1 MSRTLINHVHICTA
15 DNTLADQAI
24 WIEKGHI
31 AQITPAVNA
40 PAEGWEIIQA
50 NHAWAIPAF
59 IDVHLHGM
67 NGFGLQ
73 SADDLLQLSICL
85 ARQGVGA
92 FCPTL
97 YCAKPS
103 HMQALLQKLTPALG
117 QETGAHIVGFHL
129 EGPFISPH
137 KPGVMKPEDIAPA
150 NLADFERLYQAA
162 QGKIALVT
170 LAPEVP
176 GIDPIIDFC
185 QKHHIVVQA
194 GHTNATYEQMQEAFT
209 KGITRVTHWG
219 NAMSAF
225 HHRAPG
231 VMGAALFNPHISC
244 EVIADGVHV
253 HPALLSFLRQVKP
266 VSHISAVTDA
276 LVPTGQPNAPFM
288 ANNEEVVLDGGVWKR
303 KSDGVIAGSALTMLR
318 AYSNLIK
325 YGYSMQQAVMCT
337 STSAATLLKLDMG
350 TIAPNQL
357 ANMVLLSPEFALQHS
372 WIQGKQ
378 VI

>member
-15 DNTLADQAI
+15 DNTLEDQAI
-24 WIEKGHI
+24 WIEQGHI
-31 AQITPAVNA
+31 TQITPALNG
-40 PAEGWEIIQA
+40 PTEGWEIIQA

-59 IDVHLHGM
+59 IDLHIHGM

-73 SADDLLQLSICL
+73 SADDLLQLSLCL

-117 QETGAHIVGFHL
+117 QETGARVVGFHL

-150 NLADFERLYQAA
+150 NLADFERLFQAA
-162 QGKIALVT
+162 QGKIAIVT

-185 QKHHIVVQA
+185 QQHHIVMQA

-231 VMGAALFNPHISC
+231 VMGAALFNSHISC

-253 HPALLSFLRQVKP
+253 HPALLAFLRQVKP

-276 LVPTGQPNAPFM
+276 LVPTGQQNAPFM

-318 AYSNLIK
+318 AYSNLVK
-325 YGYSMQQAVMCT
+325 YGYSRQQAVMCT

-350 TIAPNQL
+350 ALAPNLL
-357 ANMVLLSPEFALQHS
+357 ANIVLLSPEFALQHC

>member
-24 WIEKGHI
+24 WIEQGHI
-31 AQITPAVNA
+31 TQITPAVNA

-59 IDVHLHGM
+59 IDLHIHGM

-73 SADDLLQLSICL
+73 SADDLLQLSLCL

-117 QETGAHIVGFHL
+117 QETGARVVGFHL

-150 NLADFERLYQAA
+150 NLADFERLFQAA

-176 GIDPIIDFC
+176 GIDPIIYFC
-185 QKHHIVVQA
+185 QQHHIVMQA

-253 HPALLSFLRQVKP
+253 HPALLNFLRQVKP
-266 VSHISAVTDA
+266 VAHISAVTDA

-357 ANMVLLSPEFALQHS
+357 ANMVLLSPEFALQYS